1 MELYRRLRSNVVD
14 YQWVIVKM
22 KWGNGFFLAFFIPLY
37 AYARLVVWIANRG
50 K

>member
-1 MELYRRLRSNVVD
+1 MD
-14 YQWVIVKM
+14 YQRVTVKM
-22 KWGNGFFLAFFIPLY
+22 KWGNGLFLAFFIPLY